1 MNNTS
6 PVRKTHV
13 AVAIPSS
20 IHQVLCHVLG
30 ACLLVLLAVLTSGC
44 SKRYDDMP
52 AFSPIP
58 LKQYDNQS
66 VGRFKT
72 SYLAEQIDEF
82 YRGVNPGPLGITT
95 FVNLD
100 DLYTTSSFGRMV
112 SEQMMSE
119 LTMRGFDVVELRHS
133 DALQFMNTTGEFA
146 LSRDSSSVRNE
157 RKLGGVIV
165 GTYVVSPIR
174 VYVNARLVDPSSSVV
189 LSAGSVE
196 MEKTTELVRLLRGGG
211 VAPTLERIPVK
222 HIGLA
227 TFPAMAFPNQ
237 MGRVYDLEESG
248 PMQQQPS
255 VAARP
260 FVPTPV
266 EPKLPDLAVEGAKKE
281 K

>member
-1 MNNTS
+1 MKNTS
-6 PVRKTHV
+6 SLQSTHV
-13 AVAIPSS
+13 AVALPGT
-20 IHQVLCHVLG
+20 IHQVLCHVLAIG
-30 ACLLVLLAVLTSGC
+30 LLILLAFMNTGC
-44 SKRYDDMP
+44 SKRYDDLP

-58 LKQYDNQS
+58 LKQYDNGS

-72 SYLAEQIDEF
+72 SYLAEQIDEY
-82 YRGVNPGPLGITT
+82 YRGVNPGPLGVTT

-112 SEQMMSE
+112 SEQIMSE

-157 RKLGGVIV
+157 RKLGGIIV
-165 GTYVVSPIR
+165 GTYVVSPVR

-196 MEKTTELVRLLRGGG
+196 MEKTTELARLLRGGG
-211 VAPTLERIPVK
+211 VTPTLERIPVK
-222 HIGLA
+222 HIGLS

-237 MGRVYDLEESG
+237 MGKVYDLEESNL
-248 PMQQQPS
+248 MQQQA
-255 VAARP
+255 VGARP
-260 FVPTPV
+260 SVPTPV
-266 EPKLPDLAVEGAKKE
+266 EPKLPELALEGGKKAK
-281 K
+281 